1 MNKNSYDP
9 QTGLW
14 SWTESVPRTEYT
26 VSENNSISISFNRT
40 ISAYTIVIEND
51 SLEKCL
57 VTLRELYKEFPQ
69 YNNVEN
75 EIEFS
80 Y

>member
-1 MNKNSYDP
+1 MKAKDAIEKPCIQS
-9 QTGLW
+9 GELIL
-14 SWTESVPRTEYT
+14 
-26 VSENNSISISFNRT
+26 ENNSISISFNRT